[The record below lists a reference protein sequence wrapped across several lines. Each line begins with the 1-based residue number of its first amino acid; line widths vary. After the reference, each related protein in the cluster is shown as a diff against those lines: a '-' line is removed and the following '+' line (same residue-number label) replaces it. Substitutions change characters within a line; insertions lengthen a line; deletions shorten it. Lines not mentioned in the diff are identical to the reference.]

1 MTKSNFRKVG
11 VASFIGNF
19 VEWFDYASYGFL
31 ATVIAVIFFPE
42 TDKTTGLLAAFAVFA
57 LSFLIRP
64 LGGVFWG
71 YIGDK
76 FGRKRALSLSI
87 IIMSVATMCIAL
99 IPSYQ
104 YAGIISPILLLLARL
119 VQGFSASGEYAG
131 AAIYLTESAPPNRRG
146 FYASLVPAST
156 ATGLLFGSLLIAILH
171 SILTYEQLHDW
182 GWRIPFLLAAP
193 FGVVGYYIRSHLD
206 ESPSFIKMNKE
217 KKNKGSF
224 KTSFKI
230 LFTDYRKYL
239 LVGLGITSLNA
250 VGFYLLLS
258 YMPTY
263 YINSLGVA
271 DGISFTISSIS
282 LFIYIF
288 MVLIIGRLSD
298 RWGRK
303 KMLMLAAVCFI
314 IFTIPLFMM
323 LNHYQNY
330 FAALLLAQCAF
341 GLFMAMNDGTLSC
354 YLSEIFPVE
363 IRYSSFAICFNS
375 ANAILGGTAPLVAT
389 QLIHVTGNPIS
400 PAYYLVIISC
410 IAGISIWISHETATK
425 SSLD

>member
-1 MTKSNFRKVG
+1 MTRSNFRKVG

-31 ATVIAVIFFPE
+31 ATVIAVVFFPE

-57 LSFLIRP
+57 LSFVIRP
-64 LGGVFWG
+64 LGGIFWG
-71 YIGDK
+71 HIGDR

-104 YAGIISPILLLLARL
+104 YAGIISPVLLLVARL

-131 AAIYLTESAPPNRRG
+131 AAIYLTESAPPGRRG

-156 ATGLLFGSLLIAILH
+156 ATGLLFGSLLIAVLH
-171 SILTYEQLHDW
+171 GILTDEQLHDW

-193 FGVVGYYIRSHLD
+193 FGAVGYYIRSHLD

-217 KKNKGSF
+217 EKNRRSF
-224 KTSFKI
+224 KMSLKI
-230 LFTDYRKYL
+230 LFTDYKKYL

-263 YINSLGVA
+263 YINELGI
-271 DGISFTISSIS
+271 DEGNSFIISSIS
-282 LFIYIF
+282 LFIYVF
-288 MVLIIGRLSD
+288 MVMIIGRISD
-298 RWGRK
+298 KWGRK
-303 KMLMLAAVCFI
+303 RMLMLAAICFI
-314 IFTIPLFMM
+314 VFTIPLFLL
-323 LNHYQNY
+323 LNHYQEY
-330 FAALLLAQCAF
+330 FFILLLAQCTF

-363 IRYSSFAICFNS
+363 IRYSSFAFCFNS
-375 ANAILGGTAPLVAT
+375 ANALLGGTAPLIAT
-389 QLIHVTGNPIS
+389 QLIHMTGNPIS
-400 PAYYLVIISC
+400 PAYYLLIISC
-410 IAGISIWISHETATK
+410 IAGISIWVSHETSSK
-425 SSLD
+425 SLD